1 VKTVV
6 FCPNWIG
13 DAVMATPALR
23 ALRKL
28 HPEGRLVGVMKPAI
42 AATLAGNP
50 WFDDAI
56 LCDPKAIRPE
66 DRGWNV
72 IGRLRREKFD
82 LGVLLTNSLRSAM
95 MAFAGGIRRRIGY
108 AREARALLLTDR
120 LRPER
125 RHGRFVPTPIIDYYL
140 ALAYRLG
147 AAPESY
153 QMELFV
159 DAASRRQV
167 DDLWNKFG
175 FANDEPVA
183 VLNPGAAFGPA
194 KKWPILHFSELARR
208 LADDG
213 VKSLVICGPEEREQA
228 RLIVDGGGRPR
239 AVKSLSDETVSLG
252 LSKAI
257 IERAALL
264 VTTDSG
270 PRHFAPAF
278 GVPVVS
284 LFGPTHQEWTTT
296 YYPLETALQK
306 KLACGPCQ
314 QRICP
319 LGHHRCM
326 TELTVGEAYAAC
338 RSLLEADST
347 RKAA

>member
-23 ALRKL
+23 ARRKL
-28 HPEGRLVGVMKPAI
+28 HPDGRLVGVMKPAI

-56 LCDPKAIRPE
+56 LCDPKAARRE

-82 LGVLLTNSLRSAM
+82 VGILLTNSLRSAM
-95 MAFAGGIRRRIGY
+95 MAFFGGIRRRVGY
-108 AREARALLLTDR
+108 AREARALFLTDR
-120 LRPER
+120 LQPLR
-125 RHGRFVPTPIIDYYL
+125 RHGRFTPTPIIDYYL

-147 AAPESY
+147 APPESY
-153 QMELFV
+153 RMELFV
-159 DAASRRQV
+159 DETSRRQA
-167 DDLWNKFG
+167 DDLWRNFG
-175 FANDEPVA
+175 FTAEDRVA

-194 KKWPILHFSELARR
+194 KKWPLLNFSELARR

-213 VKSLVICGPEEREQA
+213 VKSLVICGPQEREHA
-228 RLIVDGGGRPR
+228 RFIVDGVGRPR
-239 AVKSLSDETVSLG
+239 AVKSLADEPVSLG

-278 GVPVVS
+278 GVPVVA

-306 KLACGPCQ
+306 KLPCGPCQ

-326 TELTVGEAYAAC
+326 TELTVNEAYAAC
-338 RSLLEADST
+338 RALLDASA